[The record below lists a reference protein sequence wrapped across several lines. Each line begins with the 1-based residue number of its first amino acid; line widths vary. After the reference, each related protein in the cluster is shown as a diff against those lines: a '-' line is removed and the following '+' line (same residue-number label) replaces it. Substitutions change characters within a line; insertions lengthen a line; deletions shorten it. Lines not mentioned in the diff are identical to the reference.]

1 MKATIDKSGKL
12 SIIPENEIESYALNQ
27 WWSNFNQG
35 DWRSSLEVVY
45 DIDTS
50 FTSEKSPLDTCARH
64 LFPVN

>member
-35 DWRSSLEVVY
+35 DYKSSLTA
-45 DIDTS
+45 DIHTS
-50 FTSEKSPLDTCARH
+50 FTSEKTPLDTCDRH